1 MQNKDLSADYIKRA
15 KVRLEAVELLLR
27 RQSYADVV
35 REAQEVVELALKSL
49 LRKFGIQPPRI
60 HDVSQVLLDE
70 KSRFPGGLQKDLTQ
84 LAKISKSL
92 RRDRELAFYGT
103 EDLTPSDFY
112 TEEDAHMALVQAQFV
127 VDHVWPQV
135 MQSTDP

>member
-1 MQNKDLSADYIKRA
+1 MQNKDLSRDYIKRA
-15 KVRLEAVELLLR
+15 KVRLEAVELLLMR
-27 RQSYADVV
+27 HSFADVV

-70 KSRFPGGLQKDLTQ
+70 KSSFPKAVQENLSA
-84 LAKISKSL
+84 LAKISKTM

-112 TEEDAHMALVQAQFV
+112 TEEDAQLALQNAQFV
-127 VDHVWPQV
+127 VEHVWPHV
-135 MQSTDP
+135 ISG